1 MAGIKKDN
9 DTTANLY
16 EPLSTQDSSSQMAG
30 NY

>member
-9 DTTANLY
+9 DTTTNFY
-16 EPLSTQDSSSQMAG
+16 KPMSTQDSSSQMAG